1 MHEPLIRAIHAS
13 GRRFAL
19 AATGGGASA
28 IGWLLS
34 VPGGSRSVL
43 EAIVPYSNS
52 ALHDYLR
59 ATPEQACSS
68 RTARAMAM
76 VAYERASRLAVAED
90 AKDAKNA
97 AHEASCS
104 SRDTVFG
111 IGCTASLASDRP
123 KRGEHRVHAALQS
136 GDRTVAVSLT
146 LAKDLRDRATEERI
160 TSELLL
166 TLIAQACAVD
176 SQLPGGLV
184 DSDRL
189 ERLEKLAPQAW
200 RELHAGRLG
209 AARWN
214 ARSPDCSPTPR
225 IVFPGA
231 FNPLHDGH
239 RHMAQWA
246 SDHLGHPVAF
256 ELSIENVDKPPLDFL
271 EIETRGR
278 QFEPPPGAP
287 SSDDSVSAGD
297 PAASDNPASAGGNPL
312 WLTRAPTFVAK
323 SGQFPDA
330 TFVVGADTIVRI
342 ADPKYYGDSVA
353 NRDVAL
359 QTLRDNGAR
368 FLVFGRLLSD
378 SREFRTLDQLAIPP
392 ALLALCSA
400 VPATEFRED
409 VSSTELRQK

>member
-90 AKDAKNA
+90 AKEAPQ
-97 AHEASCS
+97 EASGS

-166 TLIAQACAVD
+166 KLIAQACAVD
-176 SQLPGGLV
+176 SQLPDGLV
-184 DSDRL
+184 DADRV
-189 ERLEKLAPQAW
+189 EPLEKVAPSAW
-200 RELHAGRLG
+200 RELLAGRLG
-209 AARWN
+209 AARWS
-214 ARSPDCSPTPR
+214 ARSPDRSPTPR

-271 EIETRGR
+271 EIEARGR
-278 QFEPPPGAP
+278 QFEPHPGAP
-287 SSDDSVSAGD
+287 SSDDSVPAGH
-297 PAASDNPASAGGNPL
+297 PAASDNPASDGGNPL

-323 SGQFPDA
+323 SGLFPDA

-342 ADPKYYGDSVA
+342 ADPKYYGGSVA
-353 NRDVAL
+353 NRDAVL

-378 SREFRTLDQLAIPP
+378 SREFRTLDQLALPP

-409 VSSTELRQK
+409 VSSTELRRK

>member
-13 GRRFAL
+13 GRRFTL

-76 VAYERASRLAVAED
+76 VAYERASRLAVAESGE
-90 AKDAKNA
+90 NA
-97 AHEASCS
+97 AHEASGS
-104 SRDTVFG
+104 SAHAVFG

-136 GDRTVAVSLT
+136 GDRTIAVSLT

-166 TLIAQACAVD
+166 KLIAQACAVD
-176 SQLPGGLV
+176 SHLPGGLV
-184 DSDRL
+184 DADRV
-189 ERLEKLAPQAW
+189 ERLEKVAPLAW
-200 RELHAGRLG
+200 RELLSGRLG

-214 ARSPDCSPTPR
+214 GESADRSPMPR
-225 IVFPGA
+225 LVFPGA
-231 FNPLHDGH
+231 FHPLHDGH

-246 SDHLGHPVAF
+246 SDHLGLPAAF

-278 QFEPPPGAP
+278 QFEPRRDAASSDGSAPGGDSISPDTTASPGA
-287 SSDDSVSAGD
+287 
-297 PAASDNPASAGGNPL
+297 NPL
-312 WLTRAPTFVAK
+312 WLTRAPTFVEK
-323 SGQFPDA
+323 SDLFPDA
-330 TFVVGADTIVRI
+330 TFVVGADTILRI
-342 ADPKYYGDSVA
+342 ADPRYYGGSVA
-353 NRDVAL
+353 NRDAAL
-359 QTLRDNGAR
+359 LALRDNGAR

-378 SREFRTLDQLAIPP
+378 SREFRTLDQLALPP

-400 VPATEFRED
+400 VPANEFRED
-409 VSSTELRQK
+409 VSSTELRRK